1 MNLTNFE
8 KTPILRV
15 FDAVKREAERYGVNV
30 LESEIVGL
38 VPSGALVD
46 VAVSSLQLT
55 QFARDQILETKLR
68 DSNEVEKLKSGKV
81 EK

>member
-1 MNLTNFE
+1 
-8 KTPILRV
+8 V
-15 FDAVKREAERYGVNV
+15 Q
-30 LESEIVGL
+30 
-38 VPSGALVD
+38 SGALVD

-55 QFARDQILETKLR
+55 QFARDQILETRLR